1 MAAQGEIDVFG
12 KLVARTTAGK
22 IANAE
27 QIDGLEE
34 MIASA
39 IQPVPDKEVIS
50 VLTYSETAP
59 ATAEDGDYYIN
70 SSDNK
75 LYAYDEGAWGEE
87 TPDESAV
94 YITADT
100 SHIYVWNGTTFTDTT
115 HEPVDGTIY
124 VKNLDT
130 GLEDY
135 TEAGLFTV
143 CHTSGSFRRYY
154 TMVVSITRVKVGPRI
169 TSTTYKQLLH
179 NNDGY
184 ITRSKVG
191 SGEWSDWEEFI
202 YVSKKEFEELKPLI
216 YAGL

>member
-1 MAAQGEIDVFG
+1 MAKTGEIAVYG
-12 KLVARTTAGK
+12 KLIAETSAGK
-22 IANAE
+22 IANAV

-50 VLTYSETAP
+50 VLTYGETAP

-70 SSDNK
+70 SSSNK
-75 LYAYDEGAWGEE
+75 LYAYDEGAWSEE

-100 SHIYVWNGTTFTDTT
+100 SHIYVWNGKTFTDTT

-124 VKNLDT
+124 VKDLAT
-130 GLEDY
+130 GLADY
-135 TEAGLFTV
+135 TESGLFTV
-143 CHTSGSFRRYY
+143 CHTSGSLRKYY
-154 TMVVSITRVKVGPRI
+154 TMVVSITRIRVSSKVTLPK
-169 TSTTYKQLLH
+169 YKQLLH

-191 SGEWSDWEEFI
+191 SGHWSDWEEFI
-202 YVSKKEFEELKPLI
+202 YVSKKEIEELKHLI